1 MKKRKV
7 KEKEDRELII
17 IGRPRRISDIGM
29 ENKEREKREREDKEK
44 KFLEINE
51 KEKKPME
58 FNKFKEIKE
67 IKEIKIP
74 KNPQFYSDEK
84 FQQAMIQ
91 NFILTQKV
99 MTNLAEKLD
108 SLSDQTSKLLALFE
122 ISAKSFIE
130 KGSEGGKLVK
140 EDKDLLDKID
150 RLMDQNKVIAKGLTM
165 IEEKV
170 RNRVE
175 PEHVGINNVN
185 KPGISQIPQRG

>member
-29 ENKEREKREREDKEK
+29 ETKERENK
-44 KFLEINE
+44 E
-51 KEKKPME
+51 KEKKLFEIKEKEEKPRE
-58 FNKFKEIKE
+58 FKEFKEIKE
-67 IKEIKIP
+67 IKMP
-74 KNPQFYSDEK
+74 KTPQFYSDEK

-99 MTNLAEKLD
+99 MTDLAEKLD

-130 KGSEGGKLVK
+130 KGSEGGKIVK

-150 RLMDQNKVIAKGLTM
+150 RLMEQNKVIAKGLTM

-170 RNRVE
+170 RSRVE
-175 PEHVGINNVN
+175 PEIIGPPNLN
-185 KPGISQIPQRG
+185 KPSGMGQIPQRG

>member
-1 MKKRKV
+1 MKKR

-17 IGRPRRISDIGM
+17 IGRPRRISDI
-29 ENKEREKREREDKEK
+29 RLKEK
-44 KFLEINE
+44 ENLGVKE
-51 KEKKPME
+51 KEEKPMKFKE
-58 FNKFKEIKE
+58 FKEIKE
-67 IKEIKIP
+67 IKLP
-74 KNPQFYSDEK
+74 KTPQFYSDEK

-99 MTNLAEKLD
+99 MTDLAEKLD

-130 KGSEGGKLVK
+130 RGSEGGKIIK

-150 RLMDQNKVIAKGLTM
+150 RLMEQNKVIAKGLTM

-175 PEHVGINNVN
+175 PEH
-185 KPGISQIPQRG
+185 PGIININKSPGIGQIPQRG